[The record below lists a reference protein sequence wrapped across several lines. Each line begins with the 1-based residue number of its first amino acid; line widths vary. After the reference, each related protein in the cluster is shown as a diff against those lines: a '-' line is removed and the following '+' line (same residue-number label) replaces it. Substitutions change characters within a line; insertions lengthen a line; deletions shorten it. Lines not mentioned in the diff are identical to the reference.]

1 MQCEQ
6 TVRGCEKLR
15 VGCRYDAG
23 AKGLQYKTFT
33 ANDLQKHKE
42 NSLMLRL
49 INVAI
54 LEVNLNDSGINYA
67 QELQPHCMYANR
79 PFCFP
84 EATKGALLQD
94 QNAQQVQNN
103 NSSIC
108 VTVQLSAD
116 SALDCL

>member
-1 MQCEQ
+1 MQCEE

-33 ANDLQKHKE
+33 AKDLETVHESASTSCCKHHV

-94 QNAQQVQNN
+94 QNAQQVALIP
-103 NSSIC
+103 NSK
-108 VTVQLSAD
+108 
-116 SALDCL
+116 